1 MTFSYAEFTT
11 RNIGFVSTAEQERL
25 RRAKVFVAGVGGMG
39 GAAVACLARSG
50 VGTLWFADL
59 DRFEISNLNRQMFAT
74 VETVGQDKAAV
85 TEEGLKRINPD
96 LSTRVLGREWPSM
109 LDEILP
115 AVDVA
120 INGCDDTRAAI
131 ALMRKARE
139 HEKTVVDAFA
149 SPLPNVYVVKPTDKR
164 PEELFGYPTV
174 GISLEEIDAGLA
186 RACLEK
192 EIEWVMV
199 HSSSAEYVEL
209 DIAAEMLSGK
219 RKRMSFAPMVWST
232 GCLMAYETI
241 RVILRKPGGAGPGG
255 VFYNP
260 WTHSVERP
268 RSAAIA
274 AVRRIFVR
282 RFFARLAAE
291 K

>member
-1 MTFSYAEFTT
+1 MSFSYAEFTA
-11 RNIGFVSTAEQERL
+11 RNIGFVSAHDQERL
-25 RRAKVFVAGVGGMG
+25 ARARVFIAGVGGMG
-39 GAAVACLARSG
+39 GAAVACLARAG
-50 VGTLWFADL
+50 VKTLWFADL
-59 DRFEISNLNRQMFAT
+59 DTFELSNLNRQMFAT
-74 VETVGQDKAAV
+74 VDTIGRDKATV
-85 TEEGLKRINPD
+85 TEEGLKRINPE
-96 LSTRVLGREWPSM
+96 LSTRVLGREWPSL

-120 INGCDDTRAAI
+120 INGCDDARATI
-131 ALMRKARE
+131 ALMRKAKE
-139 HEKTVVDAFA
+139 HGRTVIDAFA

-174 GISLEEIDAGLA
+174 GKRIEQIDAELA
-186 RACLEK
+186 RGCLQK

-209 DIAAEMLSGK
+209 DLAAEMLSGK

-232 GCLMAYETI
+232 GCLMAYEAI
-241 RVILRKPGGAGPGG
+241 RVILGRRGGAGPGG

-268 RSAAIA
+268 KSATVAAI
-274 AVRRIFVR
+274 RRILVR
-282 RFFARLAAE
+282 RFFARLATR
-291 K
+291 